1 MAALGTAMD
10 PVQRAFAR
18 SLKALMAK
26 YPTVESARE
35 AQGANRPKQ
44 TPVPHETRQELAQKG
59 A

>member
-1 MAALGTAMD
+1 MD

>member
-1 MAALGTAMD
+1 MD

-44 TPVPHETRQELAQKG
+44 TPVPPQPSREPALKG

>member
-1 MAALGTAMD
+1 MD
-10 PVQRAFAR
+10 ATQRAFAR

-26 YPTVESARE
+26 YPTIESARE

-44 TPVPHETRQELAQKG
+44 SPVPRKTSQQLAQKG

>member
-1 MAALGTAMD
+1 MD
-10 PVQRAFAR
+10 PTQRAFAR

-35 AQGANRPKQ
+35 ARGKALESKS
-44 TPVPHETRQELAQKG
+44 PVPHETRQELAQRG

>member
-1 MAALGTAMD
+1 MD
-10 PVQRAFAR
+10 ATQRAFAR

-35 AQGANRPKQ
+35 ARRLPDQSKPS
-44 TPVPHETRQELAQKG
+44 VPREPSREPALKG